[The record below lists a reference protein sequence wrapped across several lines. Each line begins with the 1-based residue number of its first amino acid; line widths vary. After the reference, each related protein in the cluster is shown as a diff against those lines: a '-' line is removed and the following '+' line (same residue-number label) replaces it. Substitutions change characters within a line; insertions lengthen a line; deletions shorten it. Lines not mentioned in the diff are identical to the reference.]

1 MPFHQQKK
9 AQWIRTVSDN
19 TGVLTMPLESSEN
32 LVPNVVG
39 MGLRDAM
46 YILDKSKIPSKPIGV
61 GKVRTQSIAPGEIN
75 YGTTIE
81 LYLE

>member
-1 MPFHQQKK
+1 
-9 AQWIRTVSDN
+9 
-19 TGVLTMPLESSEN
+19 
-32 LVPNVVG
+32 